1 MLIRPAL
8 LADLSVC
15 LALDANSQTNHV
27 WQMDA
32 REENGGTV
40 VGFHTVRLP
49 RIMRVV
55 YPRQREDLLA
65 CWEEGVPIF
74 VATDERA
81 DERPIDEGTGRDT
94 RTPQLFGYCQLD
106 IQPWQQA
113 GWISHLIV
121 DRPFRRQGIGTAML
135 RTCIAWGK
143 VKKLTRLMVAVQT
156 KNFPG
161 ISFCE
166 KHGFVFCGFHDH
178 YFVNRDIALFYSLNI
193 RT

>member
-40 VGFHTVRLP
+40 VRFQTVRLP

-55 YPRQREDLLA
+55 YPRQREDLLT
-65 CWEEGVPIF
+65 CWEEGVAIF
-74 VATDERA
+74 VATDERV
-81 DERPIDEGTGRDT
+81 DELPMDQGRPGVASA
-94 RTPQLFGYCQLD
+94 PQIYGYCQLD

-113 GWISHLIV
+113 GWISHLII

-156 KNFPG
+156 KNYPG

-166 KHGFVFCGFHDH
+166 KHGFAFCGFNDH
-178 YFVNRDIALFYSLNI
+178 YYVNRDIALLFSLNI